1 MAKIQRPSTVRR
13 PSTTVGR
20 RPSTVTRPSTS
31 TSARTSSTTKKTDP
45 IITTKI
51 VKVSNSFTLY
61 GNKDATVEVV
71 KRGDGDLNASSSRI
85 VQVSSAKPTLT
96 YDPNTG
102 NVKASVKITTQA
114 WEKDYNKGSKR
125 DNLKFSKT
133 ITQQLQVGKGRTETG
148 KGAKNSNNKFDCYE
162 ITEVTAVPFSLNNQY
177 ESVNY
182 KSYYPGDTEGFR
194 NLSPYDFPND
204 NHSQEW
210 MTMED
215 IQVQVN
221 NKGSELSGTNNFA
234 VKGVMNFYFK
244 VTTKTWKEY
253 TVDKATNKAKVVTK
267 PGEYSVITDGKIIPS
282 LKEVLGF
289 GYDIT
294 GGYCD
299 TSSIQHSVVN
309 FDAVN
314 QLKRIKQSKSRAHV
328 ERKTISGESLEEYSH
343 KLESS
348 LNVKVSAACF
358 GASFSSDTTTTS
370 SSETST
376 SENRKFAQ
384 FKSVFK
390 NREYEMLLDY
400 KNNLDPALLQ
410 PTFLDD
416 LNISDAATIVEK
428 YGTHVLLGGIFG
440 ASAFYN
446 MSYIKSVSNMST
458 ATSFSN
464 TTSIGYSP
472 TGGTV
477 GGKEKTEKKSAI
489 AKLVDELGGVDKLS
503 DAEFK
508 SIMENYQKELESQN
522 KAKED
527 SKKSDSKPKQN
538 SFSGTTTYTE
548 SETESFSFEN
558 ETTNAFGIVF
568 GGDTVLAADIKSG
581 ELEKIVEWEK
591 KLDHYNIKQDNHVW
605 CDFIPGTLI
614 PIYEFIPVGYKVT
627 PEDVRKEWTLY
638 IESKGKAMLGAKQK
652 MLRYPNSLIIRSGS
666 GSIKNLA
673 KELGHGD
680 TDTEVSTKDNKTTGW
695 KVRFE
700 LVNLDNGNVAVVVQ
714 LTVGES
720 GLSANRTLLML
731 HQPLEVTNNQ
741 DELTVIDTTKCK
753 SVYEVSGNIY
763 REEHKL
769 IDVTRFFYDC
779 PFLDF
784 EHNKTN
790 KVRIG
795 IDGGGGDEKNLRLEI
810 DNFYLPVLVNEKA

>member
-1 MAKIQRPSTVRR
+1 MAKIQRPSTVSR
-13 PSTTVGR
+13 PSTTVSR

-31 TSARTSSTTKKTDP
+31 TSTRTSSTTKKTDP
-45 IITTKI
+45 IIKTEI

-61 GNKDATVEVV
+61 GNRDATVEVV
-71 KRGDGDLNASSSRI
+71 KRGDGDLNASNSRI
-85 VQVSSAKPTLT
+85 VKVSATPPTLT
-96 YDPNTG
+96 YDPNSG
-102 NVKASVKITTQA
+102 NVKASVRITTQA

-133 ITQQLQVGKGRTETG
+133 ITQQLQVGKGRTEIG

-162 ITEVTAVPFSLNNQY
+162 ITEVTAVPFSLNEY
-177 ESVNY
+177 GPVNY

-204 NHSQEW
+204 NQSQEW

-267 PGEYSVITDGKIIPS
+267 PAKYGVITDGKVLPS

-294 GGYCD
+294 GSYCD

-314 QLKRIKQSKSRAHV
+314 QLQRIKQSNSRAHV

-370 SSETST
+370 SEETST

-390 NREYEMLLDY
+390 NREYEMLIDY

-416 LNISDAATIVEK
+416 LNTSDAATIIHN

-458 ATSFSN
+458 ATSFTN

-472 TGGTV
+472 TGGTS

-489 AKLVDELGGVDKLS
+489 AKLVDELNVDQLS
-503 DAEFK
+503 DAKFK
-508 SIMENYQKELESQN
+508 SIMETYQKELESQN

-591 KLDHYNIKQDNHVW
+591 KLDHYNIKQDNHIW

-638 IESKGKAMLGAKQK
+638 IESKGKALLGTKQK

-680 TDTEVSTKDNKTTGW
+680 TDTEVSTKDNKITGW

>member
-1 MAKIQRPSTVRR
+1 MAKIQRPSIVRR

-31 TSARTSSTTKKTDP
+31 TSTRTSSTTKKTDP
-45 IITTKI
+45 IIKTEI

-61 GNKDATVEVV
+61 GNRDATVEVV
-71 KRGDGDLNASSSRI
+71 KRGDGDLNASNSRI
-85 VQVSSAKPTLT
+85 VKVSATPPTLT
-96 YDPNTG
+96 YDPNSG
-102 NVKASVKITTQA
+102 NVKASVRITTQA

-133 ITQQLQVGKGRTETG
+133 ITQQLQVGKGRTEIG

-162 ITEVTAVPFSLNNQY
+162 ITEVTAVPFSPNGY
-177 ESVNY
+177 GSVNY

-194 NLSPYDFPND
+194 NLSPYDFPNE
-204 NHSQEW
+204 NQSQEW

-267 PGEYSVITDGKIIPS
+267 PAKYGVITDGKVLPS

-294 GGYCD
+294 GSYCD

-314 QLKRIKQSKSRAHV
+314 QLQRIKQSNSRAHV

-370 SSETST
+370 SEETST

-390 NREYEMLLDY
+390 NREYEMLIDY

-416 LNISDAATIVEK
+416 LNTSDAATIIHN

-458 ATSFSN
+458 ATSFTN

-472 TGGTV
+472 TGGTS

-489 AKLVDELGGVDKLS
+489 AKLVDELNVDQLS
-503 DAEFK
+503 DAKFK
-508 SIMENYQKELESQN
+508 SIMETYQKELESQN

-591 KLDHYNIKQDNHVW
+591 KLDHYNIKQDNHIW

-638 IESKGKAMLGAKQK
+638 IESKGKALLGAKQK

>member
-61 GNKDATVEVV
+61 GNRDATVEVV
-71 KRGDGDLNASSSRI
+71 KRGDGDLNASNSRI
-85 VQVSSAKPTLT
+85 VKVSATPPTLT
-96 YDPNTG
+96 YDPNSG
-102 NVKASVKITTQA
+102 NVKASVRITTQA

-125 DNLKFSKT
+125 DYLKFSKT
-133 ITQQLQVGKGRTETG
+133 ITQQLQVGKGRTEIG

-162 ITEVTAVPFSLNNQY
+162 ITEVTAVPFSPNGY
-177 ESVNY
+177 GSVNY

-194 NLSPYDFPND
+194 NLSPYDFPNE
-204 NHSQEW
+204 NQSQEW

-267 PGEYSVITDGKIIPS
+267 PAKYGVITDGKVLPS

-294 GGYCD
+294 GSYCD

-314 QLKRIKQSKSRAHV
+314 QLQRIKQSNSRAHV

-370 SSETST
+370 SEETST

-416 LNISDAATIVEK
+416 LNTSDAATIIHN

-458 ATSFSN
+458 ATSFTN

-472 TGGTV
+472 TGGTT

-489 AKLVDELGGVDKLS
+489 AKLVDELNVDQLS
-503 DAEFK
+503 DAKFK
-508 SIMENYQKELESQN
+508 SIMETYQKELESQN

-652 MLRYPNSLIIRSGS
+652 MLRYPNTLIIRSGS

>member
-31 TSARTSSTTKKTDP
+31 TSTRTSSTTKKTDP

-61 GNKDATVEVV
+61 GNRDATVEVV
-71 KRGDGDLNASSSRI
+71 KRGNGDLNASNSRI
-85 VQVSSAKPTLT
+85 VKVSATPPTLT
-96 YDPNTG
+96 YDPNSG
-102 NVKASVKITTQA
+102 NVKASVRITTQA

-133 ITQQLQVGKGRTETG
+133 ITQQLQVGKGRTEIG

-162 ITEVTAVPFSLNNQY
+162 ITEVTAVPFSPNGY
-177 ESVNY
+177 GSVNY

-194 NLSPYDFPND
+194 NLSPYDFPNE
-204 NHSQEW
+204 NQSQEW

-267 PGEYSVITDGKIIPS
+267 PGEYSVITDGKVLPS

-314 QLKRIKQSKSRAHV
+314 QLKRIKQSKSRAHI

-370 SSETST
+370 SEETST

-458 ATSFSN
+458 ATSFTN

-472 TGGTV
+472 TGGTT

-489 AKLVDELGGVDKLS
+489 AKLVDELGGIDKLS
-503 DAEFK
+503 DAKFK
-508 SIMENYQKELESQN
+508 SLMETYQKELASQN

-614 PIYEFIPVGYKVT
+614 PIYEFIPIGYKVT

-680 TDTEVSTKDNKTTGW
+680 SDTEISTKDNKTTGW

-753 SVYEVSGNIY
+753 SIYEVSGNIY

>member
-31 TSARTSSTTKKTDP
+31 TSTRTSSTTKKTDP
-45 IITTKI
+45 IIKTEI

-61 GNKDATVEVV
+61 GNRDATVEVV
-71 KRGDGDLNASSSRI
+71 KRGDGDLNASNSRI
-85 VQVSSAKPTLT
+85 VKVSATPPTLT
-96 YDPNTG
+96 YDPNSG
-102 NVKASVKITTQA
+102 NVKASVRITTQA

-133 ITQQLQVGKGRTETG
+133 ITQQLQVGKGRTEIG

-162 ITEVTAVPFSLNNQY
+162 ITEVTAVPFSPNGY
-177 ESVNY
+177 GSVNY

-194 NLSPYDFPND
+194 NLSPYDFPNE
-204 NHSQEW
+204 NQSQEW

-253 TVDKATNKAKVVTK
+253 TVDKATNKSKVVTK
-267 PGEYSVITDGKIIPS
+267 PGEYSVITDGKVLPS
-282 LKEVLGF
+282 IKEVLGF

-370 SSETST
+370 SEETST

-390 NREYEMLLDY
+390 NREYEMLIDY

-458 ATSFSN
+458 ATSFTN

-472 TGGTV
+472 TGGTT

-489 AKLVDELGGVDKLS
+489 AKLVDELGGIDKLS
-503 DAEFK
+503 DAKFK
-508 SIMENYQKELESQN
+508 SIMEAYQKELASQN

-652 MLRYPNSLIIRSGS
+652 MLRYPNRLIIRSGS

-680 TDTEVSTKDNKTTGW
+680 TDTEVSTKDNKITGW

-763 REEHKL
+763 REEHQL

-784 EHNKTN
+784 EHNKTT
-790 KVRIG
+790 KVLIG
-795 IDGGGGDEKNLRLEI
+795 IDGGGGDEKNLRLQI

>member
-31 TSARTSSTTKKTDP
+31 TSTRTSSTTKKTDP
-45 IITTKI
+45 IIKTEI

-61 GNKDATVEVV
+61 GNRDATVEVV
-71 KRGDGDLNASSSRI
+71 KRGDGDLNASNSRI
-85 VQVSSAKPTLT
+85 VKVSATPPTLT
-96 YDPNTG
+96 YDPNSG
-102 NVKASVKITTQA
+102 NVKASVRITTQA

-133 ITQQLQVGKGRTETG
+133 ITQQLQVGKGRTEIG

-162 ITEVTAVPFSLNNQY
+162 ITEVTAVPFSPNGY
-177 ESVNY
+177 GSVNY

-194 NLSPYDFPND
+194 NLSPYDFPNE
-204 NHSQEW
+204 NQSQEW

-253 TVDKATNKAKVVTK
+253 TVDKATNKSKVVTK
-267 PGEYSVITDGKIIPS
+267 PGEYSVITDGKVLPS
-282 LKEVLGF
+282 IKEVLGF

-370 SSETST
+370 SEETST

-458 ATSFSN
+458 ATSFTN

-472 TGGTV
+472 TGGTT

-489 AKLVDELGGVDKLS
+489 AKLVDELGGIDKLS
-503 DAEFK
+503 DAKFK
-508 SIMENYQKELESQN
+508 SIMEAYQKELASQN

-652 MLRYPNSLIIRSGS
+652 MLRYPNRLIIRSGS

-680 TDTEVSTKDNKTTGW
+680 TDTEVSTKDNKITGW

-763 REEHKL
+763 REEHQL

-784 EHNKTN
+784 INDKTN
-790 KVRIG
+790 KVFIG
-795 IDGGGGDEKNLRLEI
+795 IDGGGGDEKNLRLQI

>member
-31 TSARTSSTTKKTDP
+31 TSTRTSSTTKKTDP
-45 IITTKI
+45 IIKTEI

-61 GNKDATVEVV
+61 GNRDATVEVV
-71 KRGDGDLNASSSRI
+71 KRGDGDLNASNSRI
-85 VQVSSAKPTLT
+85 VKVSATPPTLT
-96 YDPNTG
+96 YDPNSG
-102 NVKASVKITTQA
+102 NVKASVRITTQA

-133 ITQQLQVGKGRTETG
+133 ITQQLQVGKGRTEIG

-162 ITEVTAVPFSLNNQY
+162 ITEVTAVPFSPNGY
-177 ESVNY
+177 GSVNY

-194 NLSPYDFPND
+194 NLSPYDFPNE
-204 NHSQEW
+204 NQSQEW

-253 TVDKATNKAKVVTK
+253 TVDKATNKSKVVTK
-267 PGEYSVITDGKIIPS
+267 PGEYSVITDGKVLPS
-282 LKEVLGF
+282 IKEVLGF

-314 QLKRIKQSKSRAHV
+314 KLKRIKQSKSRAHV

-370 SSETST
+370 SEETST

-458 ATSFSN
+458 ATSFTN

-472 TGGTV
+472 TGGTT

-489 AKLVDELGGVDKLS
+489 AKLVDELGGIDKLS
-503 DAEFK
+503 DAKFK
-508 SIMENYQKELESQN
+508 SIMEAYQKELASQN

-652 MLRYPNSLIIRSGS
+652 MLRYPNTLIIRSGS

>member
-61 GNKDATVEVV
+61 GNRDATVEVV
-71 KRGDGDLNASSSRI
+71 KRGDGDLNASNSRI
-85 VQVSSAKPTLT
+85 VKVSATPPTLT
-96 YDPNTG
+96 YDPNSG
-102 NVKASVKITTQA
+102 NVKASVRITTQA

-133 ITQQLQVGKGRTETG
+133 ITQQLQVGKGRTEIG

-162 ITEVTAVPFSLNNQY
+162 ITEVTAVPFSPNGY
-177 ESVNY
+177 GSVNY

-194 NLSPYDFPND
+194 NLSPYDFPNE
-204 NHSQEW
+204 NQSQEW

-253 TVDKATNKAKVVTK
+253 TVDKATNKSKVVTK
-267 PGEYSVITDGKIIPS
+267 PGEYSVITDGKVLPS
-282 LKEVLGF
+282 IKEVLGF

-314 QLKRIKQSKSRAHV
+314 QLQRIKQSNSRAHV

-370 SSETST
+370 SEETST

-458 ATSFSN
+458 ATSFTN

-489 AKLVDELGGVDKLS
+489 AKLVDELGGIDKLS
-503 DAEFK
+503 DAKFK

-652 MLRYPNSLIIRSGS
+652 MLRYPNRLIIRSGS

-680 TDTEVSTKDNKTTGW
+680 TDTEVSTKDNKITGW

-763 REEHKL
+763 REEHQL

-784 EHNKTN
+784 EHNKTT
-790 KVRIG
+790 KVLIG
-795 IDGGGGDEKNLRLEI
+795 IDGGGGDEKNLRLQI

>member
-45 IITTKI
+45 IIKTEI

-61 GNKDATVEVV
+61 GNRDATVEVV
-71 KRGDGDLNASSSRI
+71 KRGDGDLNASNSRI
-85 VQVSSAKPTLT
+85 VKVSATPPTLT
-96 YDPNTG
+96 YDPNSG
-102 NVKASVKITTQA
+102 NVKASVRITTQA

-133 ITQQLQVGKGRTETG
+133 ITQQLQVGKGRTEIG

-162 ITEVTAVPFSLNNQY
+162 ITEVTAVPFSPNGY
-177 ESVNY
+177 GSVNY

-194 NLSPYDFPND
+194 NLSPYDFPNE
-204 NHSQEW
+204 NQSQEW

-267 PGEYSVITDGKIIPS
+267 PAKYGVITDGKVLPS

-294 GGYCD
+294 GSYCD

-314 QLKRIKQSKSRAHV
+314 QLQRIKQSNSRAHV

-370 SSETST
+370 SEETST

-390 NREYEMLLDY
+390 NREYEMLIDY

-416 LNISDAATIVEK
+416 LNISDAATIIHN

-458 ATSFSN
+458 ATSFTN

-472 TGGTV
+472 TGGTS

-489 AKLVDELGGVDKLS
+489 AKLVDELNVDQLS
-503 DAEFK
+503 DAKFK
-508 SIMENYQKELESQN
+508 SIMETYQKELESQN

-638 IESKGKAMLGAKQK
+638 IESKGKALLGAKQK

>member
-61 GNKDATVEVV
+61 GNRDATVEVV
-71 KRGDGDLNASSSRI
+71 KRGDGDLNASNSRI
-85 VQVSSAKPTLT
+85 VKVSATPPTLT
-96 YDPNTG
+96 YDPNSG
-102 NVKASVKITTQA
+102 NVKASVRITTQA

-125 DNLKFSKT
+125 DYLKFSKT
-133 ITQQLQVGKGRTETG
+133 ITQQLQVGKGRTEIG

-162 ITEVTAVPFSLNNQY
+162 ITEVTAVPFSPNGY
-177 ESVNY
+177 GSVNY

-194 NLSPYDFPND
+194 NLSPYDFPNE
-204 NHSQEW
+204 NQSQEW

-267 PGEYSVITDGKIIPS
+267 PAKYGVITDGKVLPS

-294 GGYCD
+294 GSYCD

-314 QLKRIKQSKSRAHV
+314 QLQRIKQSNSRAHV

-370 SSETST
+370 SEETST

-390 NREYEMLLDY
+390 NREYEMLIDY

-416 LNISDAATIVEK
+416 LNTSDAATIIHN

-458 ATSFSN
+458 ATSFTN

-472 TGGTV
+472 TGGTS

-489 AKLVDELGGVDKLS
+489 AKLVDELNVDQLS
-503 DAEFK
+503 DAKFK
-508 SIMENYQKELESQN
+508 SIMETYQKELESQN

-591 KLDHYNIKQDNHVW
+591 KLDHYNIKQDNHIW

-638 IESKGKAMLGAKQK
+638 IESKGKALLGAKQK
-652 MLRYPNSLIIRSGS
+652 MLRYPNRLIIRSGS

-680 TDTEVSTKDNKTTGW
+680 TDTEVSTKDNKITGW

-763 REEHKL
+763 REEHQL

-795 IDGGGGDEKNLRLEI
+795 IDGGGGDEKNLRLQI

>member
-61 GNKDATVEVV
+61 GNRDATVEVV

-85 VQVSSAKPTLT
+85 VKVSATPPTLT
-96 YDPNTG
+96 YDPNSG
-102 NVKASVKITTQA
+102 NVKASVRITTQA

-133 ITQQLQVGKGRTETG
+133 ITQQLQVGKGRTEIG

-162 ITEVTAVPFSLNNQY
+162 ITEVTAVPFSPNGY
-177 ESVNY
+177 GSVNY

-194 NLSPYDFPND
+194 NLSPYDFPNE
-204 NHSQEW
+204 NQSQEW

-253 TVDKATNKAKVVTK
+253 TVDKATNKSKVVTK
-267 PGEYSVITDGKIIPS
+267 PGEYSVITDGKVLPS
-282 LKEVLGF
+282 IKEVLGF

-314 QLKRIKQSKSRAHV
+314 KLKRIKQSKSRAHV

-370 SSETST
+370 SEETST

-458 ATSFSN
+458 ATSFTN

-489 AKLVDELGGVDKLS
+489 AKLVDELGGIDKLS
-503 DAEFK
+503 DAKFK
-508 SIMENYQKELESQN
+508 SIMEAYQKELASQN

-638 IESKGKAMLGAKQK
+638 IESKGKALLGAKQK

-763 REEHKL
+763 REEHQL

>member
-61 GNKDATVEVV
+61 GNRDATVEVV

-85 VQVSSAKPTLT
+85 VKVSATPTLT
-96 YDPNTG
+96 YDSNTG

-177 ESVNY
+177 GSVNY

-204 NHSQEW
+204 NKHQEW

-314 QLKRIKQSKSRAHV
+314 ELKRIKQSKSRAHV

-416 LNISDAATIVEK
+416 LNISDAATIVDK

-458 ATSFSN
+458 ATSFTN

-472 TGGTV
+472 TGGTT

-489 AKLVDELGGVDKLS
+489 AKLVDELGGIDKLS
-503 DAEFK
+503 DAKFK
-508 SIMENYQKELESQN
+508 SIMETYQKELESQN

-538 SFSGTTTYTE
+538 SFSASTTYTE

-652 MLRYPNSLIIRSGS
+652 MLRYPNKLIIRSGS

-680 TDTEVSTKDNKTTGW
+680 SDTEVSTKDNKTTGW

-700 LVNLDNGNVAVVVQ
+700 LVNLDNGNVAIVVQ

-790 KVRIG
+790 KVFIG

-810 DNFYLPVLVNEKA
+810 DNFYLPVLVNEEA

>member
-13 PSTTVGR
+13 PSTIVGR

-31 TSARTSSTTKKTDP
+31 TSTRTSSTTKKTDP
-45 IITTKI
+45 IIKTEI

-61 GNKDATVEVV
+61 GNRDATVEVV
-71 KRGDGDLNASSSRI
+71 KRGDGDLNASNSRI
-85 VQVSSAKPTLT
+85 VKVSATPPTLT
-96 YDPNTG
+96 YDPNSG
-102 NVKASVKITTQA
+102 NVKASVRITTQA

-133 ITQQLQVGKGRTETG
+133 ITQQLQVGKGRTEIG

-162 ITEVTAVPFSLNNQY
+162 ITEVTAVPFSLNEY
-177 ESVNY
+177 GPVNY

-204 NHSQEW
+204 NQSQEW

-267 PGEYSVITDGKIIPS
+267 PAKYGVITDGKVLPS

-294 GGYCD
+294 GSYCD

-314 QLKRIKQSKSRAHV
+314 QLQRIKQSNSRAHV

-370 SSETST
+370 SEETST

-390 NREYEMLLDY
+390 NREYEMLIDY

-416 LNISDAATIVEK
+416 LNTSDAATIIHN

-458 ATSFSN
+458 ATSFTN

-472 TGGTV
+472 TGGTS

-489 AKLVDELGGVDKLS
+489 AKLVDELNVDQLS
-503 DAEFK
+503 DAKFK
-508 SIMENYQKELESQN
+508 SIMETYQKELESQN

-638 IESKGKAMLGAKQK
+638 IESKGKALLGTKQK

-680 TDTEVSTKDNKTTGW
+680 TDTEVSTKDNKITGW

>member
-1 MAKIQRPSTVRR
+1 MAKIQRPSVVRRPSTVSRPSTVRR
-13 PSTTVGR
+13 PST
-20 RPSTVTRPSTS
+20 STS
-31 TSARTSSTTKKTDP
+31 TRTSSTTKKTDP
-45 IITTKI
+45 IIKTEI

-61 GNKDATVEVV
+61 GNRDATVEVV
-71 KRGDGDLNASSSRI
+71 KRGDGDLNASNSRI
-85 VQVSSAKPTLT
+85 VKVSATPPTLT
-96 YDPNTG
+96 YDPNSG
-102 NVKASVKITTQA
+102 NVKASVRITTQA

-133 ITQQLQVGKGRTETG
+133 ITQQLQVGKGRTEIG

-162 ITEVTAVPFSLNNQY
+162 ITEVTAIPFSPNGY
-177 ESVNY
+177 GSVNY

-194 NLSPYDFPND
+194 NLSPYDFPNE
-204 NHSQEW
+204 NQSQEW

-253 TVDKATNKAKVVTK
+253 TVDKATNKSKVVTK
-267 PGEYSVITDGKIIPS
+267 PGEYSVITDGKVLPS
-282 LKEVLGF
+282 IKEVLGF

-370 SSETST
+370 SEETST

-458 ATSFSN
+458 ATSFTN

-472 TGGTV
+472 TGGTT

-489 AKLVDELGGVDKLS
+489 AKLVDELGGIDKLS
-503 DAEFK
+503 DAKFK
-508 SIMENYQKELESQN
+508 SIMEAYQKELASQN

-680 TDTEVSTKDNKTTGW
+680 TDTEVSTKDNKITGW

-714 LTVGES
+714 LIVGES

>member
-1 MAKIQRPSTVRR
+1 MAKIQRPSVVRRPSTVSRPSTVRR
-13 PSTTVGR
+13 PST
-20 RPSTVTRPSTS
+20 STS
-31 TSARTSSTTKKTDP
+31 TRTSSTTKKTDP
-45 IITTKI
+45 IIKTEI

-61 GNKDATVEVV
+61 GNRDATVEVV

-85 VQVSSAKPTLT
+85 VKVSATPTLT
-96 YDPNTG
+96 YDSNTG
-102 NVKASVKITTQA
+102 NVKASVRITTQA

-133 ITQQLQVGKGRTETG
+133 ITQQLQVGKGRTEIG

-162 ITEVTAVPFSLNNQY
+162 ITEVTAVPFSPNGY
-177 ESVNY
+177 GSVNY

-194 NLSPYDFPND
+194 NLSPYDFPNE
-204 NHSQEW
+204 NQSQEW

-267 PGEYSVITDGKIIPS
+267 PGEYSVITDGKVLPS

-370 SSETST
+370 SEETST

-458 ATSFSN
+458 ATSFTN

-472 TGGTV
+472 TGGTT

-489 AKLVDELGGVDKLS
+489 AKLVDELGGIDKLS
-503 DAEFK
+503 DAKFK

-638 IESKGKAMLGAKQK
+638 IESKGKALLGAKQK
-652 MLRYPNSLIIRSGS
+652 MLRYPNRLIIRSGS

-680 TDTEVSTKDNKTTGW
+680 TDTEVSTKDNKITGW

-763 REEHKL
+763 REEHQL

-784 EHNKTN
+784 EHNKTT
-790 KVRIG
+790 KVLIG
-795 IDGGGGDEKNLRLEI
+795 IDGGGGDEKNLRLQI

>member
-1 MAKIQRPSTVRR
+1 MAKIQRPSVVRR
-13 PSTTVGR
+13 PSTVS

-61 GNKDATVEVV
+61 GNRDATVEVV
-71 KRGDGDLNASSSRI
+71 KRGDGDLNASNSRI
-85 VQVSSAKPTLT
+85 VKVSATPPTLT
-96 YDPNTG
+96 YDPNSG
-102 NVKASVKITTQA
+102 NVKASVRITTQA

-133 ITQQLQVGKGRTETG
+133 ITQQLQVGKGRTEIG

-162 ITEVTAVPFSLNNQY
+162 ITEVTAVPFSPNGY
-177 ESVNY
+177 GSVNY

-194 NLSPYDFPND
+194 NLSPYDFPNE
-204 NHSQEW
+204 NQSQEW

-267 PGEYSVITDGKIIPS
+267 PGEYSVITDGKVLPS

-294 GGYCD
+294 GSYCD

-314 QLKRIKQSKSRAHV
+314 QLQRIKQSNSRAHV

-458 ATSFSN
+458 ATSFTN

-472 TGGTV
+472 TGGTT

-489 AKLVDELGGVDKLS
+489 AKLVDELNVDQLS
-503 DAEFK
+503 DAKFK
-508 SIMENYQKELESQN
+508 SIMETYQKELESQN

>member
-1 MAKIQRPSTVRR
+1 MAKIQRPSVVRR
-13 PSTTVGR
+13 PSTVS
-20 RPSTVTRPSTS
+20 RPSTVRRPLTSTS
-31 TSARTSSTTKKTDP
+31 TRTSSTTKKTDP

-61 GNKDATVEVV
+61 GNRDATVEVV
-71 KRGDGDLNASSSRI
+71 KRGNGDLNASNSRI
-85 VQVSSAKPTLT
+85 VKVSATPPTLT
-96 YDPNTG
+96 YDPNSG
-102 NVKASVKITTQA
+102 NVKASVRITTQA

-133 ITQQLQVGKGRTETG
+133 ITQQLQVGKGRTEIG

-162 ITEVTAVPFSLNNQY
+162 ITEVTAVPFSPNGY
-177 ESVNY
+177 GSVNY

-194 NLSPYDFPND
+194 NLSPYDFPNE
-204 NHSQEW
+204 NQSQEW

-267 PGEYSVITDGKIIPS
+267 PGEYSVITDGKVLPS

-370 SSETST
+370 SEETST

-458 ATSFSN
+458 ATSFTN

-472 TGGTV
+472 TGGTT

-489 AKLVDELGGVDKLS
+489 AKLVDELGGIDKLS
-503 DAEFK
+503 DAKFK
-508 SIMENYQKELESQN
+508 SLMETYQKELASQN

-614 PIYEFIPVGYKVT
+614 PIYEFIPIGYKVT

-680 TDTEVSTKDNKTTGW
+680 SDTEISTKDNKTTGW

-753 SVYEVSGNIY
+753 SIYEVSGNIY

>member
-31 TSARTSSTTKKTDP
+31 TSTRTSSTTKKTDP

-61 GNKDATVEVV
+61 GNRDATVEVV
-71 KRGDGDLNASSSRI
+71 KRGNGDLNASNSRI
-85 VQVSSAKPTLT
+85 VKVSATPPTLT
-96 YDPNTG
+96 YDPNSG
-102 NVKASVKITTQA
+102 NVKASVRITTQA

-133 ITQQLQVGKGRTETG
+133 ITQQLQVGKGRTEIG

-162 ITEVTAVPFSLNNQY
+162 ITEVTAVPFSPNGY
-177 ESVNY
+177 GSVNY

-194 NLSPYDFPND
+194 NLSPYDFPNE
-204 NHSQEW
+204 NQSQEW

-370 SSETST
+370 SEETST

-410 PTFLDD
+410 PTFLND
-416 LNISDAATIVEK
+416 LNTSDAKTIINN

-472 TGGTV
+472 TGGTT

-503 DAEFK
+503 DAKFK
-508 SIMENYQKELESQN
+508 SIMETYQKELESQN

-652 MLRYPNSLIIRSGS
+652 MLRYPNRLIIRSGS

-680 TDTEVSTKDNKTTGW
+680 SDTEISTKDNKTTGW

-753 SVYEVSGNIY
+753 SIYEVSGNIY

>member
-1 MAKIQRPSTVRR
+1 MAKIQRPSVVRR
-13 PSTTVGR
+13 PSTVS

-61 GNKDATVEVV
+61 GNRDATVEVV
-71 KRGDGDLNASSSRI
+71 KRGDGDLNASNSRI
-85 VQVSSAKPTLT
+85 VQVSSARPTLT

-102 NVKASVKITTQA
+102 NVKASVRITTQA

-125 DNLKFSKT
+125 DYLKFSKT
-133 ITQQLQVGKGRTETG
+133 ITQQLQVGKGRTEIG

-162 ITEVTAVPFSLNNQY
+162 ITEVTAVPFSLNEY
-177 ESVNY
+177 GPVNY

-204 NHSQEW
+204 NQSQEW

-267 PGEYSVITDGKIIPS
+267 PAKYGVITDGKVLPS

-294 GGYCD
+294 GSYCD

-314 QLKRIKQSKSRAHV
+314 QLQRIKQSNSRAHV

-370 SSETST
+370 SEETST

-390 NREYEMLLDY
+390 NREYEMLIDY

-416 LNISDAATIVEK
+416 LNTSDAATIIHN

-458 ATSFSN
+458 ATSFTN

-472 TGGTV
+472 TGGTS

-489 AKLVDELGGVDKLS
+489 AKLVDELGGIDKLS
-503 DAEFK
+503 DAKFK
-508 SIMENYQKELESQN
+508 SIMEAYQKELASQN

-652 MLRYPNSLIIRSGS
+652 MLRYPNTLIIRSGS

-680 TDTEVSTKDNKTTGW
+680 TDTEVSTKDNKITGW

-763 REEHKL
+763 REEHQL

>member
-61 GNKDATVEVV
+61 GNRDATVEVV

-85 VQVSSAKPTLT
+85 VKVSATPPTLT
-96 YDPNTG
+96 YDPNSG
-102 NVKASVKITTQA
+102 NVKARVTITTQA
-114 WEKDYNKGSKR
+114 YEKDYNKGSKR

-133 ITQQLQVGKGRTETG
+133 ITQQLQVGKGRTEIG

-162 ITEVTAVPFSLNNQY
+162 ITEVTAVPFSPNGY
-177 ESVNY
+177 GSVNY

-194 NLSPYDFPND
+194 NLSPYDFPNE
-204 NHSQEW
+204 NQSQEW

-267 PGEYSVITDGKIIPS
+267 PGEYSVITDGKVLPS

-294 GGYCD
+294 GSYCD

-370 SSETST
+370 SEETST

-390 NREYEMLLDY
+390 NREYEMLIDY

-416 LNISDAATIVEK
+416 LNTSDAATIIHN

-458 ATSFSN
+458 ATSFTN

-472 TGGTV
+472 TGGTS

-489 AKLVDELGGVDKLS
+489 AKLVDELGGIDKLS
-503 DAEFK
+503 DAKFK

-638 IESKGKAMLGAKQK
+638 IESKGKALLGAKQK
-652 MLRYPNSLIIRSGS
+652 MLRYPNRLIIRSGS

-680 TDTEVSTKDNKTTGW
+680 TDTEVSTKDNKITGW

-763 REEHKL
+763 REEHQL

-784 EHNKTN
+784 EHNKTT
-790 KVRIG
+790 KVLIG
-795 IDGGGGDEKNLRLEI
+795 IDGGGGDEKNLRLQI
-810 DNFYLPVLVNEKA
+810 DNFYLPVLVNEEA

>member
-1 MAKIQRPSTVRR
+1 
-13 PSTTVGR
+13 
-20 RPSTVTRPSTS
+20 
-31 TSARTSSTTKKTDP
+31 
-45 IITTKI
+45 
-51 VKVSNSFTLY
+51 
-61 GNKDATVEVV
+61 
-71 KRGDGDLNASSSRI
+71 
-85 VQVSSAKPTLT
+85 
-96 YDPNTG
+96 
-102 NVKASVKITTQA
+102 
-114 WEKDYNKGSKR
+114 
-125 DNLKFSKT
+125 
-133 ITQQLQVGKGRTETG
+133 
-148 KGAKNSNNKFDCYE
+148 
-162 ITEVTAVPFSLNNQY
+162 
-177 ESVNY
+177 
-182 KSYYPGDTEGFR
+182 
-194 NLSPYDFPND
+194 
-204 NHSQEW
+204 
-210 MTMED
+210 
-215 IQVQVN
+215 
-221 NKGSELSGTNNFA
+221 
-234 VKGVMNFYFK
+234 
-244 VTTKTWKEY
+244 
-253 TVDKATNKAKVVTK
+253 
-267 PGEYSVITDGKIIPS
+267 
-282 LKEVLGF
+282 
-289 GYDIT
+289 
-294 GGYCD
+294 
-299 TSSIQHSVVN
+299 
-309 FDAVN
+309 
-314 QLKRIKQSKSRAHV
+314 
-328 ERKTISGESLEEYSH
+328 
-343 KLESS
+343 
-348 LNVKVSAACF
+348 
-358 GASFSSDTTTTS
+358 
-370 SSETST
+370 
-376 SENRKFAQ
+376 
-384 FKSVFK
+384 
-390 NREYEMLLDY
+390 MLLDY

-458 ATSFSN
+458 ATSFTN

-472 TGGTV
+472 TGGTT

-489 AKLVDELGGVDKLS
+489 AKLVDELGGIDKLS
-503 DAEFK
+503 DAKFK
-508 SIMENYQKELESQN
+508 SIMETYQKELESQN

-538 SFSGTTTYTE
+538 SFSASTTYTE

-652 MLRYPNSLIIRSGS
+652 MLRYPNKLIIRSGS

-680 TDTEVSTKDNKTTGW
+680 SDTEVSTKDNKTTGW

-700 LVNLDNGNVAVVVQ
+700 LVNLDNGNVAIVVQ

-731 HQPLEVTNNQ
+731 HQPLEVTNNE

-790 KVRIG
+790 KVFIG

-810 DNFYLPVLVNEKA
+810 DNFYLPVLVNEEA

>member
-31 TSARTSSTTKKTDP
+31 TSTRTSSTTKKTDP
-45 IITTKI
+45 IIKTEI

-61 GNKDATVEVV
+61 GNRDATVEVV
-71 KRGDGDLNASSSRI
+71 KRGDGDLNASNSRI
-85 VQVSSAKPTLT
+85 VKVSATPPTLT
-96 YDPNTG
+96 YDPNSG
-102 NVKASVKITTQA
+102 NVKASVRITTQA

-133 ITQQLQVGKGRTETG
+133 ITQQLQVGKGRTEIG

-162 ITEVTAVPFSLNNQY
+162 ITEVTAVPFSPNGY
-177 ESVNY
+177 GSVNY

-194 NLSPYDFPND
+194 NLSPYDFPNE
-204 NHSQEW
+204 NQSQEW

-253 TVDKATNKAKVVTK
+253 TVDKATNKSKVVTK
-267 PGEYSVITDGKIIPS
+267 PGEYSVITDGKVLPS
-282 LKEVLGF
+282 IKEVLGF

-314 QLKRIKQSKSRAHV
+314 KLKRIKQSKSRAHV

-458 ATSFSN
+458 ATSFTN

-472 TGGTV
+472 TGGTT

-489 AKLVDELGGVDKLS
+489 AKLVDELGGIDKLS
-503 DAEFK
+503 DAKFK
-508 SIMENYQKELESQN
+508 SIMEAYQKELASQN

-680 TDTEVSTKDNKTTGW
+680 TDTEVSTKDNKITGW

>member
-1 MAKIQRPSTVRR
+1 MAKIQRPSVVRR
-13 PSTTVGR
+13 PSTVGR

-61 GNKDATVEVV
+61 GNRDATVEVV
-71 KRGDGDLNASSSRI
+71 KRGDGDLNASNSRI
-85 VQVSSAKPTLT
+85 VKVSATPPTLT
-96 YDPNTG
+96 YDPNSG
-102 NVKASVKITTQA
+102 NVKASVRITTQA

-133 ITQQLQVGKGRTETG
+133 ITQQLQVGKGRTEIG

-162 ITEVTAVPFSLNNQY
+162 ITEVTAVPFSPNGY
-177 ESVNY
+177 GSVNY

-194 NLSPYDFPND
+194 NLSPYDFPNE
-204 NHSQEW
+204 NQSQEW

-253 TVDKATNKAKVVTK
+253 TVDKATNKSKVVTK
-267 PGEYSVITDGKIIPS
+267 PGEYSVITDGKVLPS
-282 LKEVLGF
+282 IKEVLGF

-314 QLKRIKQSKSRAHV
+314 KLKRIKQSKSRAHV

-370 SSETST
+370 SEETST

-458 ATSFSN
+458 ATSFTN

-472 TGGTV
+472 TGGTT

-489 AKLVDELGGVDKLS
+489 AKLVDELGGIDKLS
-503 DAEFK
+503 DAKFK

-538 SFSGTTTYTE
+538 SFSTTTTYTE

-591 KLDHYNIKQDNHVW
+591 KLDHYNIKQDNHIW

-652 MLRYPNSLIIRSGS
+652 MLRYPNKLIIRSGS

-680 TDTEVSTKDNKTTGW
+680 SDTEISTKDNKTTGW

-700 LVNLDNGNVAVVVQ
+700 LVNLDNGNVAIVAQ

-720 GLSANRTLLML
+720 GLSANKTLLML
-731 HQPLEVTNNQ
+731 HQPLEVTNNEDQ
-741 DELTVIDTTKCK
+741 LTVIDTTKCK
-753 SVYEVSGNIY
+753 SIYEVSGNIY

-784 EHNKTN
+784 INNKTN
-790 KVRIG
+790 KVFIG

-810 DNFYLPVLVNEKA
+810 DNFYLPVLVNEEA

>member
-31 TSARTSSTTKKTDP
+31 TSTRTSSTTKKTDP
-45 IITTKI
+45 IIKTEI

-61 GNKDATVEVV
+61 GNRDATVEVV
-71 KRGDGDLNASSSRI
+71 KRGDGDLNASNSRI
-85 VQVSSAKPTLT
+85 VKVSATPPTLT
-96 YDPNTG
+96 YDPNSG
-102 NVKASVKITTQA
+102 NVKASVRITTQA

-133 ITQQLQVGKGRTETG
+133 ITQQLQVGKGRTEIG

-162 ITEVTAVPFSLNNQY
+162 ITEVTAVPFSPNGY
-177 ESVNY
+177 GSVNY

-194 NLSPYDFPND
+194 NLSPYDFPNE
-204 NHSQEW
+204 NQSQEW

-253 TVDKATNKAKVVTK
+253 TVDKATNKSKVVTK
-267 PGEYSVITDGKIIPS
+267 PGEYSVITDGKVLPS
-282 LKEVLGF
+282 IKEVLGF

-314 QLKRIKQSKSRAHV
+314 KLKRIKQSKSRAHV

-370 SSETST
+370 SEETST

-458 ATSFSN
+458 ATSFTN

-489 AKLVDELGGVDKLS
+489 AKLVDELGGIDKLS
-503 DAEFK
+503 DAKFK

-638 IESKGKAMLGAKQK
+638 IESKGKALLGAKQK
-652 MLRYPNSLIIRSGS
+652 MLRYPNRLIIRSGS

-680 TDTEVSTKDNKTTGW
+680 TDTEVSTKDNKITGW

-763 REEHKL
+763 REEHQL

-784 EHNKTN
+784 EHNKTT
-790 KVRIG
+790 KVLIG
-795 IDGGGGDEKNLRLEI
+795 IDGGGGDEKNLRLQI

>member
-61 GNKDATVEVV
+61 GNRDATVEVV

-85 VQVSSAKPTLT
+85 VKVSATPPTLT
-96 YDPNTG
+96 YDPNSG
-102 NVKASVKITTQA
+102 NVKASVRITTQA

-133 ITQQLQVGKGRTETG
+133 ITQQLQVGKGRTEIG

-162 ITEVTAVPFSLNNQY
+162 ITEVTAVPFSPNGY
-177 ESVNY
+177 GSVNY

-194 NLSPYDFPND
+194 NLSPYDFPNE
-204 NHSQEW
+204 NQSQEW

-253 TVDKATNKAKVVTK
+253 TVDKATNKSKVVTK
-267 PGEYSVITDGKIIPS
+267 PGEYSVITDGKVLPS
-282 LKEVLGF
+282 IKEVLGF

-314 QLKRIKQSKSRAHV
+314 KLKRIKQSKSRAHV

-370 SSETST
+370 SEETST

-458 ATSFSN
+458 ATSFTN

-472 TGGTV
+472 TGGTT

-489 AKLVDELGGVDKLS
+489 AKLVDELGGIDKLS
-503 DAEFK
+503 DAKFK
-508 SIMENYQKELESQN
+508 SIMEAYQKELASQN

-638 IESKGKAMLGAKQK
+638 IESKGKALLGAKQK
-652 MLRYPNSLIIRSGS
+652 MLRYPNRLIIRSGS

-763 REEHKL
+763 REEHQL

-795 IDGGGGDEKNLRLEI
+795 IDGGGGDEKNLRLQI

>member
-31 TSARTSSTTKKTDP
+31 TSTRTSSTTKKTDP

-61 GNKDATVEVV
+61 GNRDATVEVV
-71 KRGDGDLNASSSRI
+71 KRGNGDLNASNSRI
-85 VQVSSAKPTLT
+85 VKVSATPPTLT
-96 YDPNTG
+96 YDPNSG
-102 NVKASVKITTQA
+102 NVKASVRITTQA

-133 ITQQLQVGKGRTETG
+133 ITQQLQVGKGRTEIG

-162 ITEVTAVPFSLNNQY
+162 ITEVTAVPFSPNGY
-177 ESVNY
+177 GSVNY

-194 NLSPYDFPND
+194 NLSPYDFPNE
-204 NHSQEW
+204 NQSQEW

-314 QLKRIKQSKSRAHV
+314 QLKRIKQSKSRAHI

-458 ATSFSN
+458 ATSFTN

-472 TGGTV
+472 TGGTS

-489 AKLVDELGGVDKLS
+489 AKLVDELGGIDKLS
-503 DAEFK
+503 DAKFK
-508 SIMENYQKELESQN
+508 SLMETYQKELASQN

-652 MLRYPNSLIIRSGS
+652 MLRYPNKLIIRSGS

-680 TDTEVSTKDNKTTGW
+680 SDTEISTKDNKTTGW

-753 SVYEVSGNIY
+753 SIYEVSGNIY

-810 DNFYLPVLVNEKA
+810 DNFYLPVLVNEEV

>member
-31 TSARTSSTTKKTDP
+31 TSTRTSSTTKKTDP

-61 GNKDATVEVV
+61 GNRDATVEVV
-71 KRGDGDLNASSSRI
+71 KRGNGDLNASNSRI
-85 VQVSSAKPTLT
+85 VKVSATPPTLT
-96 YDPNTG
+96 YDPNSG
-102 NVKASVKITTQA
+102 NVKASVRITTQA

-133 ITQQLQVGKGRTETG
+133 ITQQLQVGKGRTEIG

-162 ITEVTAVPFSLNNQY
+162 ITEVTAVPFSPNGY
-177 ESVNY
+177 GSVNY

-194 NLSPYDFPND
+194 NLSPYDFPNE
-204 NHSQEW
+204 NQSQEW

-267 PGEYSVITDGKIIPS
+267 PGEYSVITDGKVLPS

-370 SSETST
+370 SEETST

-458 ATSFSN
+458 ATSFTN

-472 TGGTV
+472 TGGTT

-489 AKLVDELGGVDKLS
+489 AKLVDELGGIDKLS
-503 DAEFK
+503 DAKFK
-508 SIMENYQKELESQN
+508 SLMETYQKELASQN

-614 PIYEFIPVGYKVT
+614 PIYEFIPIGYKVT

-680 TDTEVSTKDNKTTGW
+680 SDTEISTKDNKTTGW

-753 SVYEVSGNIY
+753 SIYEVSGNIY

>member
-31 TSARTSSTTKKTDP
+31 TSTRTSSTTKKTDP
-45 IITTKI
+45 IIKTEI

-61 GNKDATVEVV
+61 GNRDATVEVV
-71 KRGDGDLNASSSRI
+71 KRGDGDLNASNSRI
-85 VQVSSAKPTLT
+85 VKVSATPPTLT
-96 YDPNTG
+96 YDPNSG
-102 NVKASVKITTQA
+102 NVKASVRITTQA
-114 WEKDYNKGSKR
+114 YEKDYNKGSKR

-133 ITQQLQVGKGRTETG
+133 ITQQLQVGKGRTEIG

-162 ITEVTAVPFSLNNQY
+162 ITEVTAVPFSLNEY
-177 ESVNY
+177 GPVNY

-194 NLSPYDFPND
+194 NLSPYDFPNE
-204 NHSQEW
+204 NQSQEW

-267 PGEYSVITDGKIIPS
+267 PAKYGVITDGKVLPS

-294 GGYCD
+294 GSYCD

-314 QLKRIKQSKSRAHV
+314 QLQRIKQSNSRAHV

-370 SSETST
+370 SEETST

-390 NREYEMLLDY
+390 NREYEMLIDY

-416 LNISDAATIVEK
+416 LNTSDAATIIHN

-458 ATSFSN
+458 ATSFTN

-472 TGGTV
+472 TGGTT

-489 AKLVDELGGVDKLS
+489 AKLVDELNVDQLS
-503 DAEFK
+503 DAKFK
-508 SIMENYQKELESQN
+508 SIMETYQKELESQN

-652 MLRYPNSLIIRSGS
+652 MLRYPNTLIIRSGS

-680 TDTEVSTKDNKTTGW
+680 TDTEVSTKDNKITGW

-763 REEHKL
+763 REEHQL

-784 EHNKTN
+784 EHNKTT
-790 KVRIG
+790 KVLIG
-795 IDGGGGDEKNLRLEI
+795 IDGGGGDEKNLRLQI

>member
-1 MAKIQRPSTVRR
+1 MAKIQRPSIVRR
-13 PSTTVGR
+13 PSTVGR
-20 RPSTVTRPSTS
+20 RPSTVSRPSTS
-31 TSARTSSTTKKTDP
+31 TSTRTSSTTKKTDP

-61 GNKDATVEVV
+61 GNRDATVEVV

-85 VQVSSAKPTLT
+85 VKVSATPTLT
-96 YDPNTG
+96 YDSNTG

-114 WEKDYNKGSKR
+114 YEKDYNKGSKR
-125 DNLKFSKT
+125 DYLKFSKT
-133 ITQQLQVGKGRTETG
+133 ITQQLQVGKGRTEIG

-162 ITEVTAVPFSLNNQY
+162 ITEVTAVPFSTNNNKY
-177 ESVNY
+177 ESVTY

-204 NHSQEW
+204 NQSQEW

-267 PGEYSVITDGKIIPS
+267 PGEYSVITDGKVLPS
-282 LKEVLGF
+282 IKEVLGF

-370 SSETST
+370 SEETST

-410 PTFLDD
+410 PTFLND
-416 LNISDAATIVEK
+416 LNTSDAATIIHN

-458 ATSFSN
+458 ATSFTN

-472 TGGTV
+472 TGGTT

-489 AKLVDELGGVDKLS
+489 AKLVDELGGIDKLS
-503 DAEFK
+503 DAKFK

-638 IESKGKAMLGAKQK
+638 IESKGKALLGAKQK
-652 MLRYPNSLIIRSGS
+652 MLRYPNRLIIRSGS

-680 TDTEVSTKDNKTTGW
+680 TDTEVSTKDNKITGW

-741 DELTVIDTTKCK
+741 DQLTVIDTTKCK

-763 REEHKL
+763 REEHQL

-784 EHNKTN
+784 EHNKTT
-790 KVRIG
+790 KVLIG
-795 IDGGGGDEKNLRLEI
+795 IDGGGGDEKNLRLQI

>member
-31 TSARTSSTTKKTDP
+31 TNARTSSTTKKTDP
-45 IITTKI
+45 IIKTEI

-61 GNKDATVEVV
+61 GNRDATVEVV
-71 KRGDGDLNASSSRI
+71 KRGDGDLNASNSRI
-85 VQVSSAKPTLT
+85 VKVSATPPTLT
-96 YDPNTG
+96 YDPNSG
-102 NVKASVKITTQA
+102 NVKASVRITTQA

-125 DNLKFSKT
+125 DYLKFSKT
-133 ITQQLQVGKGRTETG
+133 ITQQLQVGKGRTEIG

-162 ITEVTAVPFSLNNQY
+162 ITEVTAVPFSLNEY
-177 ESVNY
+177 GPVNY

-204 NHSQEW
+204 NQSQEW

-267 PGEYSVITDGKIIPS
+267 PAKYGVITDGKVLPS

-294 GGYCD
+294 GSYCD

-314 QLKRIKQSKSRAHV
+314 QLQRIKQSNSRAHV

-370 SSETST
+370 SEETST

-390 NREYEMLLDY
+390 NREYEMLIDY

-416 LNISDAATIVEK
+416 LNTSDAATIIHN

-458 ATSFSN
+458 ATSFTN

-472 TGGTV
+472 TGGTT

-489 AKLVDELGGVDKLS
+489 AKLVDELNVDQLS
-503 DAEFK
+503 DAKFK
-508 SIMENYQKELESQN
+508 SIMETYQKELESQN

-652 MLRYPNSLIIRSGS
+652 MLRYPNTLIIRSGS

-763 REEHKL
+763 REEHQL

>member
-61 GNKDATVEVV
+61 GNRDATVEVV
-71 KRGDGDLNASSSRI
+71 KRGNGDLNASNSRI
-85 VQVSSAKPTLT
+85 VKVSATPPTLT
-96 YDPNTG
+96 YDPNSG
-102 NVKASVKITTQA
+102 NVKASVRITTQA

-133 ITQQLQVGKGRTETG
+133 ITQQLQVGKGRTEIG

-162 ITEVTAVPFSLNNQY
+162 ITEVTAVPFSPNGY
-177 ESVNY
+177 GSVNY

-194 NLSPYDFPND
+194 NLSPYDFPNE
-204 NHSQEW
+204 NQSQEW

-267 PGEYSVITDGKIIPS
+267 PGEYSVITDGKVLPS

-370 SSETST
+370 SEETST

-390 NREYEMLLDY
+390 NREYEMLIDY

-416 LNISDAATIVEK
+416 LNISDAATIVDK

-458 ATSFSN
+458 ATSFTN

-472 TGGTV
+472 TGGTS

-489 AKLVDELGGVDKLS
+489 AKLVDELGGIDKLS
-503 DAEFK
+503 DAKFK

-605 CDFIPGTLI
+605 CDFIPGTLT

>member
-31 TSARTSSTTKKTDP
+31 TSTRTSSTTKKTDP

-61 GNKDATVEVV
+61 GNRDATVEVV
-71 KRGDGDLNASSSRI
+71 KRGDGDLNASNSRI
-85 VQVSSAKPTLT
+85 VKVSATPPTLT
-96 YDPNTG
+96 YDPNSG
-102 NVKASVKITTQA
+102 NVKASVRITTQA

-133 ITQQLQVGKGRTETG
+133 ITQQLQVGKGRTEIG

-162 ITEVTAVPFSLNNQY
+162 ITEVTAVPFSPNGY
-177 ESVNY
+177 GSVNY

-194 NLSPYDFPND
+194 NLSPYDFPNE
-204 NHSQEW
+204 NQSQEW

-253 TVDKATNKAKVVTK
+253 TVDKATNKSKVVTK
-267 PGEYSVITDGKIIPS
+267 PGEYSVITDGKVLPS
-282 LKEVLGF
+282 IKEVLGF

-370 SSETST
+370 SEETST

-390 NREYEMLLDY
+390 NREYEMLIDY

-458 ATSFSN
+458 ATSFTN

-472 TGGTV
+472 TGGTT

-489 AKLVDELGGVDKLS
+489 AKLVDELGGIDKLS
-503 DAEFK
+503 DAKFK
-508 SIMENYQKELESQN
+508 SIMEAYQKELASQN

-652 MLRYPNSLIIRSGS
+652 MLRYPNRLIIRSGS

-680 TDTEVSTKDNKTTGW
+680 TDTEVSTKDNKITGW

-763 REEHKL
+763 REEHQL

-784 EHNKTN
+784 INDKTN
-790 KVRIG
+790 KVFIG
-795 IDGGGGDEKNLRLEI
+795 IDGGGGDEKNLRLQI

>member
-13 PSTTVGR
+13 PSTIVGR

-45 IITTKI
+45 IITTEI

-61 GNKDATVEVV
+61 GNRDATVEVV
-71 KRGDGDLNASSSRI
+71 KRGDGDLNASNSRI
-85 VQVSSAKPTLT
+85 VKVSATPPTLT
-96 YDPNTG
+96 YDPNSG
-102 NVKASVKITTQA
+102 NVKASVRITTQA
-114 WEKDYNKGSKR
+114 YEKDYNKGSKR

-133 ITQQLQVGKGRTETG
+133 ITQQLQVGKGRTEIG

-162 ITEVTAVPFSLNNQY
+162 ITEVTAVPFSPNGY
-177 ESVNY
+177 GSVNY

-194 NLSPYDFPND
+194 NLSPYDFPNE
-204 NHSQEW
+204 NQSQEW

-267 PGEYSVITDGKIIPS
+267 PGEYSVITDGKVLPS

-294 GGYCD
+294 GSYCD

-314 QLKRIKQSKSRAHV
+314 QLQRIKQSNSRAHV

-370 SSETST
+370 SEETST

-390 NREYEMLLDY
+390 NREYEMLIDY

-416 LNISDAATIVEK
+416 LNTSDAATIIHN

-458 ATSFSN
+458 ATSFTN

-472 TGGTV
+472 TGGTT

-489 AKLVDELGGVDKLS
+489 AKLVDELNVDQLS
-503 DAEFK
+503 DAKFK
-508 SIMENYQKELESQN
+508 SIMETYQKELESQN

-652 MLRYPNSLIIRSGS
+652 MLRYPNKLIIRSGS

-680 TDTEVSTKDNKTTGW
+680 TDTEVSTKDNKITGW

-763 REEHKL
+763 REEHQL

-784 EHNKTN
+784 EHNKTT
-790 KVRIG
+790 KVLIG
-795 IDGGGGDEKNLRLEI
+795 IDGGGGDEKNLRLQI

>member
-31 TSARTSSTTKKTDP
+31 TSTRTSSTTKKTDP
-45 IITTKI
+45 IIKTEI

-61 GNKDATVEVV
+61 GNRDATVEVV
-71 KRGDGDLNASSSRI
+71 KRGDGDLNASNSRI
-85 VQVSSAKPTLT
+85 VKVSATPPTLT
-96 YDPNTG
+96 YDPNSG
-102 NVKASVKITTQA
+102 NVKASVRITTQA

-133 ITQQLQVGKGRTETG
+133 ITQQLQVGKGRTEIG

-162 ITEVTAVPFSLNNQY
+162 ITEVTAVPFSPNGY
-177 ESVNY
+177 GSVNY

-194 NLSPYDFPND
+194 NLSPYDFPNE
-204 NHSQEW
+204 NQSQEW

-267 PGEYSVITDGKIIPS
+267 PAKYGVITDGKVLPS

-294 GGYCD
+294 GSYCD

-314 QLKRIKQSKSRAHV
+314 QLQRIKQSNSRAHV

-370 SSETST
+370 SEETST

-390 NREYEMLLDY
+390 NREYEMLIDY

-416 LNISDAATIVEK
+416 LNTSDAATIIHN

-458 ATSFSN
+458 ATSFTN

-472 TGGTV
+472 TGGTS

-489 AKLVDELGGVDKLS
+489 AKLVDELNVDQLS
-503 DAEFK
+503 DAKFK
-508 SIMENYQKELESQN
+508 SIMETYQKELESQN

-591 KLDHYNIKQDNHVW
+591 KLDHYNIKQDNHIW

-638 IESKGKAMLGAKQK
+638 IESKGKALLGAKQK

-680 TDTEVSTKDNKTTGW
+680 TDTEISTKDNKTTGW

>member
-31 TSARTSSTTKKTDP
+31 TSTRTSSTTKKTDP
-45 IITTKI
+45 IIKTEI

-61 GNKDATVEVV
+61 GNRDATVEVV
-71 KRGDGDLNASSSRI
+71 KRGDGDLNASNSRI
-85 VQVSSAKPTLT
+85 VKVSATPPTLT
-96 YDPNTG
+96 YDPNSG

-114 WEKDYNKGSKR
+114 YEKDYNKGSKR
-125 DNLKFSKT
+125 DYLKFSKT
-133 ITQQLQVGKGRTETG
+133 ITQQLQVGKGRTEIG

-162 ITEVTAVPFSLNNQY
+162 ITEVTAVPFSPNGY
-177 ESVNY
+177 GSVNY

-194 NLSPYDFPND
+194 NLSPYDFPNE
-204 NHSQEW
+204 NQSQEW

-267 PGEYSVITDGKIIPS
+267 PGEYSVITDGKVLPS

-370 SSETST
+370 SEETST

-390 NREYEMLLDY
+390 NREYEMLIDY

-458 ATSFSN
+458 ATSFTN

-489 AKLVDELGGVDKLS
+489 AKLVDELGGIDKLS
-503 DAEFK
+503 DAKFK

-614 PIYEFIPVGYKVT
+614 PIYEFIPAGYKVT

-638 IESKGKAMLGAKQK
+638 IESKGKALLGAKQK

-753 SVYEVSGNIY
+753 SIYEVSGNIY

>member
-1 MAKIQRPSTVRR
+1 MAKIQRPSVVRR
-13 PSTTVGR
+13 PSTVS
-20 RPSTVTRPSTS
+20 RPSIVRRPSTS

-61 GNKDATVEVV
+61 GNRDATVEVV

-85 VQVSSAKPTLT
+85 VKVSATPTLT
-96 YDPNTG
+96 YDSNTG

-114 WEKDYNKGSKR
+114 YEKDYNKGSKR
-125 DNLKFSKT
+125 DYLKFSKT
-133 ITQQLQVGKGRTETG
+133 ITQQLQVGKGRTEIG

-162 ITEVTAVPFSLNNQY
+162 ITEVTAVPFSPNNQY
-177 ESVNY
+177 GSVTY

-204 NHSQEW
+204 NQHQEW

-267 PGEYSVITDGKIIPS
+267 PAKYGVITDGKVLPS

-294 GGYCD
+294 GSYCD

-314 QLKRIKQSKSRAHV
+314 QLQRIKQSNSRAHV

-370 SSETST
+370 SEETST

-390 NREYEMLLDY
+390 NREYEMLIDY

-416 LNISDAATIVEK
+416 LNTSDAATIIHN

-458 ATSFSN
+458 ATSFTN

-472 TGGTV
+472 TGGTS

-489 AKLVDELGGVDKLS
+489 AKLVDELNVDQLS
-503 DAEFK
+503 DAKFK
-508 SIMENYQKELESQN
+508 SIMETYQKELESQN

-538 SFSGTTTYTE
+538 GFSGTTTYTE

-652 MLRYPNSLIIRSGS
+652 MLRYPNKLIIRSGS

-680 TDTEVSTKDNKTTGW
+680 SDTEISTKDNKTTGW

-700 LVNLDNGNVAVVVQ
+700 LVNLDNGNVAIVVQ

-741 DELTVIDTTKCK
+741 DQLTVIDTTKCK

-784 EHNKTN
+784 ENNKTN
-790 KVRIG
+790 KVFIG

-810 DNFYLPVLVNEKA
+810 DNFYLPVLVNEEA

>member
-61 GNKDATVEVV
+61 GNRDATVEVV

-85 VQVSSAKPTLT
+85 VKVSATPPTLT
-96 YDPNTG
+96 YDPNSG
-102 NVKASVKITTQA
+102 NVKASVRITTQA

-133 ITQQLQVGKGRTETG
+133 ITQQLQVGKGRTEIG

-162 ITEVTAVPFSLNNQY
+162 ITEVTAVPFSPNGY
-177 ESVNY
+177 GSVNY

-194 NLSPYDFPND
+194 NLSPYDFPNE
-204 NHSQEW
+204 NQSQEW

-253 TVDKATNKAKVVTK
+253 TVDKATNKSKVVTK
-267 PGEYSVITDGKIIPS
+267 PGEYSVITDGKVLPS
-282 LKEVLGF
+282 IKEVLGF

-314 QLKRIKQSKSRAHV
+314 KLKRIKQSKSRAHV

-370 SSETST
+370 SEETST

-458 ATSFSN
+458 ATSFTN

-489 AKLVDELGGVDKLS
+489 AKLVDELGGIDKLS
-503 DAEFK
+503 DAKFK

-638 IESKGKAMLGAKQK
+638 IESKGKALLGAKQK
-652 MLRYPNSLIIRSGS
+652 MLRYPNRLIIRSGS

-763 REEHKL
+763 REEHQL

-795 IDGGGGDEKNLRLEI
+795 IDGGGGDEKNLRLQI

>member
-31 TSARTSSTTKKTDP
+31 TSTRTSSTTKKTDP
-45 IITTKI
+45 IIKTEI

-61 GNKDATVEVV
+61 GNRDATVEVV
-71 KRGDGDLNASSSRI
+71 KRGDGDLNASNSRI
-85 VQVSSAKPTLT
+85 VKVSATPPTLT
-96 YDPNTG
+96 YDPNSG
-102 NVKASVKITTQA
+102 NVKASVRITTQA
-114 WEKDYNKGSKR
+114 YEKDYNKGSKR

-133 ITQQLQVGKGRTETG
+133 ITQQLQVGKGRTEIG

-162 ITEVTAVPFSLNNQY
+162 ITEVTAVPFSPNGY
-177 ESVNY
+177 GSVNY

-194 NLSPYDFPND
+194 NLSPYDFPNE
-204 NHSQEW
+204 NQSQEW

-267 PGEYSVITDGKIIPS
+267 PAKYGVITDGKVLPS

-370 SSETST
+370 SEETST

-458 ATSFSN
+458 ATSFTN

-472 TGGTV
+472 TGGTT

-489 AKLVDELGGVDKLS
+489 AKLVDELGGIDKLS
-503 DAEFK
+503 DAKFK

-538 SFSGTTTYTE
+538 SFSTTTTYTE

-638 IESKGKAMLGAKQK
+638 IESKGKALLGAKQK

-680 TDTEVSTKDNKTTGW
+680 TDTEVSTKDNKITGW

>member
-1 MAKIQRPSTVRR
+1 MAKIQRPSVVRR
-13 PSTTVGR
+13 PSTVGR
-20 RPSTVTRPSTS
+20 RPSTVSRPSTS
-31 TSARTSSTTKKTDP
+31 TNARTSSTTKKTDP
-45 IITTKI
+45 IIKTEI

-61 GNKDATVEVV
+61 GNRDATVEVV
-71 KRGDGDLNASSSRI
+71 KRGDGDLNASNSRI
-85 VQVSSAKPTLT
+85 VQVSSARPTLT

-102 NVKASVKITTQA
+102 NVKASVRITTQA

-133 ITQQLQVGKGRTETG
+133 ITQQLQVGKGRTEIG

-162 ITEVTAVPFSLNNQY
+162 ITEVTAVPFSLNEY
-177 ESVNY
+177 GPVNY

-204 NHSQEW
+204 NQSQEW

-267 PGEYSVITDGKIIPS
+267 PAKYGVITDGKVLPS

-294 GGYCD
+294 GSYCD

-314 QLKRIKQSKSRAHV
+314 QLQRIKQSNSRAHV

-370 SSETST
+370 SEETST

-390 NREYEMLLDY
+390 NREYEMLIDY

-416 LNISDAATIVEK
+416 LNTSDAATIIHN

-458 ATSFSN
+458 ATSFTN

-472 TGGTV
+472 TGGTS

-489 AKLVDELGGVDKLS
+489 AKLVDELNVDQLS
-503 DAEFK
+503 DAKFK
-508 SIMENYQKELESQN
+508 SIMETYQKELESQN

-652 MLRYPNSLIIRSGS
+652 MLRYPNTLIIRSGS

-680 TDTEVSTKDNKTTGW
+680 TDTEISTKDNKTTGW

>member
-31 TSARTSSTTKKTDP
+31 TSTRTSSTTKKTDP
-45 IITTKI
+45 IIKTEI

-61 GNKDATVEVV
+61 GNRDATVEVV
-71 KRGDGDLNASSSRI
+71 KRGDGDLNASNSRI
-85 VQVSSAKPTLT
+85 VKVSATPPTLT
-96 YDPNTG
+96 YDPNSG
-102 NVKASVKITTQA
+102 NVKASVRITTQA

-133 ITQQLQVGKGRTETG
+133 ITQQLQVGKGRTEIG

-162 ITEVTAVPFSLNNQY
+162 ITEVTAVPFSPNGY
-177 ESVNY
+177 GSVNY

-194 NLSPYDFPND
+194 NLSPYDFPNE
-204 NHSQEW
+204 NQSQEW

-253 TVDKATNKAKVVTK
+253 TVDKATNKSKVVTK
-267 PGEYSVITDGKIIPS
+267 PGEYSVITDGKVLPS
-282 LKEVLGF
+282 IKEVLGF

-370 SSETST
+370 SEETST

-390 NREYEMLLDY
+390 NREYEMLIDY

-458 ATSFSN
+458 ATSFTN

-472 TGGTV
+472 TGGTT

-489 AKLVDELGGVDKLS
+489 AKLVDELGGIDKLS
-503 DAEFK
+503 DAKFK
-508 SIMENYQKELESQN
+508 SIMEAYQKELASQN

-652 MLRYPNSLIIRSGS
+652 MLRYPNRLIIRSGS

-680 TDTEVSTKDNKTTGW
+680 TDTEVSTKDNKITGW

-763 REEHKL
+763 REEHQL

-784 EHNKTN
+784 INDKTN
-790 KVRIG
+790 KVFIG
-795 IDGGGGDEKNLRLEI
+795 IDGGGGDEKNLRLQI